1 MEILNQVRKKHKF
14 DTVGIGSLTGL
25 VLPVLIFFIVFLAQG
40 NEGSFNDYIKGMW
53 RMQALIK
60 LGSLCVFANVGVFWI
75 FLQKKY
81 EKAARGVLGATILYA
96 FVVLI
101 SRAI

>member
-1 MEILNQVRKKHKF
+1 MDRVE
-14 DTVGIGSLTGL
+14 TGL
-25 VLPVLIFFIVFLAQG
+25 AAGLVMPLAIFFVVYLAKG
-40 NEGSFNDYIKGMW
+40 SEGTFTDYIRGMW
-53 RMQALIK
+53 QMQALIK
-60 LGSLCVFANVGVFWI
+60 LGSLCVFANVGIFWL

-101 SRAI
+101 SRGI

>member
-1 MEILNQVRKKHKF
+1 MQRRKRNKLDKF
-14 DTVGIGSLTGL
+14 EVGFLAGL
-25 VLPVLIFFIVFLAQG
+25 VLPVAIFFGVFLASDQTD
-40 NEGSFNDYIKGMW
+40 SFVQYLKGMW

-60 LGSLCVFANVGVFWI
+60 LGSLCVFANVAVFWL
-75 FLQKKY
+75 FLQKKF

-96 FVVLI
+96 FAVLI

>member
-1 MEILNQVRKKHKF
+1 MQLRKKNKY
-14 DTVGIGSLTGL
+14 DTVGIGVLTGL
-25 VLPVLIFFIVFLAQG
+25 ILPIAIFFIVYLIG
-40 NEGSFNDYIKGMW
+40 ENEMSFTNYISGMW
-53 RMQALIK
+53 RMQALVKI
-60 LGSLCVFANVGVFWI
+60 GSLCVFTNVAAFWI
-75 FLQKKY
+75 FLRLKY